1 MNVLLQF
8 LFDTESLKKYV
19 REDWMQLYDYTYI
32 DEKILAGIERNLP
45 NVAEILVTVEKRATG
60 KAVSTLTQSS
70 LGMAEAAGKVSARP
84 PSQPEAPEKRITRPE
99 PFNITKPKPKVIEV
113 PQELPREV
121 KARPVPKNIYTK
133 DLKQIEQDKI
143 ERRNSKINMVKKQ
156 YEDSKMKKF
165 DLKTEQRP
173 SNLDRVRTIVEDA
186 RRKELRFD

>member
-1 MNVLLQF
+1 M
-8 LFDTESLKKYV
+8 
-19 REDWMQLYDYTYI
+19 
-32 DEKILAGIERNLP
+32 
-45 NVAEILVTVEKRATG
+45 
-60 KAVSTLTQSS
+60 
-70 LGMAEAAGKVSARP
+70 
-84 PSQPEAPEKRITRPE
+84 
-99 PFNITKPKPKVIEV
+99 